1 MEAEFEQAITNE
13 NQLSNMLHQYEVE
26 LNDQFGG
33 GQMLNN
39 RDRMMSGQG
48 NESAADCEE
57 LKDNESSFSV
67 FDQLQNKLVGDEKL
81 DDWQQL
87 TQKMQN
93 PFTIMRRWL
102 KFEILDLE
110 AILTAVQTSNEMDR
124 RMKEKVQQRNKD
136 VSALRQLKDGRET
149 IKTFFRSKEGKVN
162 KITKLTEEI

>member
-57 LKDNESSFSV
+57 LKDHESSFSV
-67 FDQLQNKLVGDEKL
+67 FD
-81 DDWQQL
+81 
-87 TQKMQN
+87 
-93 PFTIMRRWL
+93 
-102 KFEILDLE
+102 
-110 AILTAVQTSNEMDR
+110 
-124 RMKEKVQQRNKD
+124 
-136 VSALRQLKDGRET
+136 
-149 IKTFFRSKEGKVN
+149 
-162 KITKLTEEI
+162 